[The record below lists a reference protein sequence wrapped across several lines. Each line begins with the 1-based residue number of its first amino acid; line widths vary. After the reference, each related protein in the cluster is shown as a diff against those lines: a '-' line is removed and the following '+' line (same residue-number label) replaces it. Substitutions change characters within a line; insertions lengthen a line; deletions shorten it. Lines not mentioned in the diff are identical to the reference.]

1 MDMVAGDGTDVGERV
16 SRGFF
21 QIRNQRPG
29 GSEVWRMGQEG
40 EAIQVACAK
49 AMVQAVFSVLGIKK
63 RICAGGTNEPGVET
77 EDSGKFRQ

>member
-1 MDMVAGDGTDVGERV
+1 
-16 SRGFF
+16 
-21 QIRNQRPG
+21 
-29 GSEVWRMGQEG
+29 MGQEG